1 MTRGQA
7 SARQIL
13 GDDFIA
19 PEEVVAA
26 KVKSITYTPK
36 QLQRLAKTMPAAKV
50 LQWLKQHNYILLPGK
65 VGDDSKVKW
74 LALRKDGVPD
84 SRFKTYKEQRRLL
97 LFKER
102 VPSMEE
108 VIWGIGTYFD
118 VRGIR
123 LMNEG
128 YCVRTSSNPD
138 GQAAQ
143 EFGRLILVD
152 DGDGEAAVGKHGQS
166 ECGVE
171 IFHNSTG
178 YQTEYACQKTFTI

>member
-1 MTRGQA
+1 MTRGQNL
-7 SARQIL
+7 ARQIL

-19 PEEVVAA
+19 PEEVVRA
-26 KVKSITYTPK
+26 KQITYTLK
-36 QLQRLAKTMPAAKV
+36 QLQRFAKTMPAAKV
-50 LQWLKQHNYILLPGK
+50 LQWLKQHNYMLLPGK

-84 SRFKTYKEQRRLL
+84 SRFKTYKEQGRLL
-97 LFKER
+97 SFKEY
-102 VPSMEE
+102 VPSMGE

-138 GQAAQ
+138 GQPATHVRVGPYLESGMDVNYCPDDYKEHGFVLLAAA
-143 EFGRLILVD
+143 RKL
-152 DGDGEAAVGKHGQS
+152 
-166 ECGVE
+166 
-171 IFHNSTG
+171 
-178 YQTEYACQKTFTI
+178 